1 MITFILIGLVAILA
15 IGLGVMVWNNGAR
28 KRSDQAQVTS
38 ANSASGETKIGR
50 ETGRAATQCLI
61 AHMIQLPTITAP
73 MKRTKQ

>member
-1 MITFILIGLVAILA
+1 MRGVLGVVPGRRNGECMITFILIGLVAILA

-50 ETGRAATQCLI
+50 ATG
-61 AHMIQLPTITAP
+61 PD
-73 MKRTKQ
+73 